1 MDVAINGRQIGR
13 AVVGAAKMNMR
24 RSGDQFIE
32 VVKDRFGRA
41 ASNYYFNL
49 TGSASRQRTQHVQTS
64 ATANDPE
71 PSNTPRRPRERSLSN
86 WLAEFIEH
94 EHFVFDETYW
104 RPKAAGNEIIM
115 DECGRARKQQ
125 VHLSPEP
132 GLERSQQTP
141 LEALGQK
148 HAVDIEAFV
157 HDRRCGSVKL
167 PRANC
172 ECKHLEVAGE
182 DHVGAAHMLS
192 DAAQPGQSYSD
203 R

>member
-1 MDVAINGRQIGR
+1 MNVAVNGWQIGR
-13 AVVGAAKMNMR
+13 AVVGASKMNMR
-24 RSGDQFIE
+24 GSSDQFIE
-32 VVKDRFGRA
+32 VVKDHFGRA
-41 ASNYYFNL
+41 ASNYYFDL
-49 TGSASRQRTQHVQTS
+49 TGSASCQRTQRVQTS

-71 PSNTPRRPRERSLSN
+71 PSNAPRRPRERPLSI

-115 DECGRARKQQ
+115 DECRGARKQQ

-132 GLERSQQTP
+132 SLERPQQTP
-141 LEALGQK
+141 LEALGQE
-148 HAVDIEAFV
+148 HAVDIESFV
-157 HDRRCGSVKL
+157 HDCRRGSVKL
-167 PRANC
+167 PGANGQ
-172 ECKHLEVAGE
+172 CKHLEVAGE

-192 DAAQPGQSYSD
+192 GAAQPGQSSSD